1 MENYLNP
8 VLSQFDFSCFSVRSP
23 CISTTSA
30 RAKDKDEKTAD
41 KPLPDAGDC
50 VVILADRTLLEF
62 PLEALSVLQT
72 KGIGSVSR
80 DFSLQVLHTR
90 LQTDEAD
97 HSPKSAQKMQKT
109 PQIPSRPVESDNKKE
124 AKGGRAVKG
133 RGDQSRGIKA
143 VPVSRV
149 LPPNTVPVDTHRFRY
164 VVDAQEEEDG
174 KQADCSSPAEI
185 MRKTL
190 DTYASQFTPL
200 WEGFMCHERKR
211 SLADLEQMLMSCSA
225 FIYSGTENFFSCV
238 PPAKMASLNMSG
250 CQMVFLFESVQNRVS
265 VQKRRSS
272 RASDGAL
279 GSAYLFT
286 LSGVH
291 SVLLNQWHSSAAAN
305 AQNLR
310 SLMDNLLRAGLTS
323 GRAARV
329 LQTHKSEKT
338 EVRGNS
344 PGPTDESSAVNVEDV
359 SSEDIQ
365 RKTPSAFNFVI
376 YGLPNLVVT

>member
-1 MENYLNP
+1 MKQIFLQNQRRRCKKLHR
-8 VLSQFDFSCFSVRSP
+8 F
-23 CISTTSA
+23 
-30 RAKDKDEKTAD
+30 
-41 KPLPDAGDC
+41 
-50 VVILADRTLLEF
+50 LLG
-62 PLEALSVLQT
+62 L
-72 KGIGSVSR
+72 
-80 DFSLQVLHTR
+80 
-90 LQTDEAD
+90 
-97 HSPKSAQKMQKT
+97 
-109 PQIPSRPVESDNKKE
+109 
-124 AKGGRAVKG
+124 
-133 RGDQSRGIKA
+133 

-149 LPPNTVPVDTHRFRY
+149 LPPNSIPVDTHRFRY
-164 VVDAQEEEDG
+164 VVDAREEEDG

-344 PGPTDESSAVNVEDV
+344 SGPTADESSAVNVEDV

-365 RKTPSAFNFVI
+365 RKTPSAFNLVI